1 MSNSGRIWNV
11 VYLAFLAAFIVAC
24 HNMEWYVLA
33 SINSITFG
41 VQLCTTIKS
50 FRS

>member
-1 MSNSGRIWNV
+1 MSTGAIIWNIV
-11 VYLAFLAAFIVAC
+11 FLAFLAAFIVAC
-24 HNMEWYVLA
+24 HHMEWYVLA
-33 SINSITFG
+33 SINSVTFG